1 MTSSM
6 LGALGESR
14 GRPDYNVSRHAHTQ
28 CVCAWTAL
36 VVVVAEG
43 AAVAD
48 DAKNKP
54 GH

>member
-1 MTSSM
+1 MFLALSVAAAPSARTTTRAAFG
-6 LGALGESR
+6 GAGAVR
-14 GRPDYNVSRHAHTQ
+14 DAF
-28 CVCAWTAL
+28 
-36 VVVVAEG
+36 VVVAEG